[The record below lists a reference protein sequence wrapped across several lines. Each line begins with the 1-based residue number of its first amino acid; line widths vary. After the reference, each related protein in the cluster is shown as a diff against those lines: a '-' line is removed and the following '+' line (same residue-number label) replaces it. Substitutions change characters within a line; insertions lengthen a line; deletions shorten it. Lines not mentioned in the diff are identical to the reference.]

1 MNADRRSRAQA
12 AAAAAQA
19 HLEKNEIRKA
29 FGSIKGWYRDAGP
42 RPSKPSREDIEVTRA
57 EYVEL
62 YTPREPTEGPIPLHI
77 EPYLINDAAPTE
89 SEVMQAVRKL
99 SNNKAAG
106 ASGITAENLKD
117 WMDRANPLEDSKF

>member
-1 MNADRRSRAQA
+1 MNADRKLRAQA

-42 RPSKPSREDIEVTRA
+42 RPSKPSKEDIEVTRA

-62 YTPREPTEGPIPLHI
+62 YTPRSKPMEGPIPPHI
-77 EPYLINDAAPTE
+77 EPYLINDAA
-89 SEVMQAVRKL
+89 
-99 SNNKAAG
+99 
-106 ASGITAENLKD
+106 
-117 WMDRANPLEDSKF
+117 